1 MLWYV
6 DMSETT
12 VLGGL
17 ATCLVNISKS
27 DMISLLVGHMK
38 ATFATSHLLHTNH
51 FLRFAVK
58 KTDWNMSKIFPKSDD
73 VIVISPRWTSQQDLT
88 CSAPWAGSVLHTLPG
103 SRWPKQCSSRRT
115 RALRCLA
122 KAVMLPCHAMIDLQD
137 WHKLPATFR
146 LRS

>member
-51 FLRFAVK
+51 FHP
-58 KTDWNMSKIFPKSDD
+58 FP
-73 VIVISPRWTSQQDLT
+73 
-88 CSAPWAGSVLHTLPG
+88 
-103 SRWPKQCSSRRT
+103 
-115 RALRCLA
+115 
-122 KAVMLPCHAMIDLQD
+122 
-137 WHKLPATFR
+137 
-146 LRS
+146 